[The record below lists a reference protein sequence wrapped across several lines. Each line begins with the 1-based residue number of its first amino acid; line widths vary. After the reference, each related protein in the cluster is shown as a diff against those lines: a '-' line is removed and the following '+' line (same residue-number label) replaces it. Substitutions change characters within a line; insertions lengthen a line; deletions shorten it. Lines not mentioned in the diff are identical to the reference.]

1 MSLRKKKFDRQIKS
15 KIMKKVIYFLSIPLL
30 VMSVIVYANREI
42 IAKKSVPK
50 PPTAAEKAAAIKA
63 WEATPSGIYFRLW
76 EGTPRGKK
84 IIADAAK
91 IKRTMADQAEIEA
104 VVSALKLPSGSRLGL
119 GVMVNINDSDYI
131 LSFGPD
137 ITMDGT
143 LKEEYKPL
151 HSLKVQDKI
160 MIKIGGVSK
169 APKYEYPILSGNYV
183 SRNGRVIFE
192 KAQGEG
198 GC

>member
-1 MSLRKKKFDRQIKS
+1 
-15 KIMKKVIYFLSIPLL
+15 
-30 VMSVIVYANREI
+30 MSVLVYANREM
-42 IAKKSVPK
+42 IAKKTAPK
-50 PPTAAEKAAAIKA
+50 PPTAAEKTAAIKA
-63 WEATPSGIYFRLW
+63 WEDTPAGIYFRLW
-76 EGTPRGKK
+76 EGTTTGKK

-91 IKRTMADQAEIEA
+91 IKRTMADQTEIEA
-104 VVSALKLPSGSRLGL
+104 VVTSLKLPSGSRLGL
-119 GVMVNINDSDYI
+119 GVMVKIDDSDYI

-143 LKEEYKPL
+143 IKEEYKPL

-160 MIKIGGVSK
+160 RIKIGGVSK
-169 APKYEYPILSGNYV
+169 APKYAFPILSGNYV

-198 GC
+198 RC